1 MKQSKPIHWPLLAGL
16 ALGVVM
22 LSSWTLPELVMPA
35 YFYEVSSSGDTSLP
49 RKKIHSNNRDY
60 NQADLDK
67 AMTEL
72 DKAMVD
78 LDKNLKIDFSKMQ
91 KELKEAMEQVNKIDY
106 EKISKEVQASLK
118 QINLQQTKT
127 EVDKAMH
134 EAQVRLQEVD
144 MKKIQQELNKA
155 QEDLK
160 SQKLAVHIDADKIS
174 REVTEGL
181 SKARLGIEKAK
192 KELAELKAFTNQL
205 EKDGLIDKKKGY
217 KIEIRNKK
225 LIINGKEQPKEV
237 NEKYQKY
244 LDKEDFSISSD
255 GEGTASV

>member
-1 MKQSKPIHWPLLAGL
+1 MKQTKSIHWPLWAGL
-16 ALGVVM
+16 TLGVVM

-35 YFYEVSSSGDTSLP
+35 YFYEVSQSGDTTQP
-49 RKKIHSNNRDY
+49 GKRNHSNNRNY

-78 LDKNLKIDFSKMQ
+78 LDKNLKIDLSKMQ
-91 KELKEAMEQVNKIDY
+91 IELKQAMEQINKIDY
-106 EKISKEVQASLK
+106 EKINKEVQASLK
-118 QINLQQTKT
+118 QIDWQKTKA

-134 EAQVRLQEVD
+134 EAQVHLQEVD
-144 MKKIQQELNKA
+144 MKKIQKELNKV
-155 QEDLK
+155 QENLQ
-160 SQKLAVHIDADKIS
+160 SQKIMAHIDADKIS
-174 REVTEGL
+174 RDVTEGL
-181 SKARLGIEKAK
+181 SKARVGIEKAK
-192 KELAELKAFTNQL
+192 KELAEMKAFTNQL

-217 KIEIRNKK
+217 KIEIKNKK

-237 NEKYQKY
+237 NDKYQKY

-255 GEGTASV
+255 AEGTASV

>member
-1 MKQSKPIHWPLLAGL
+1 MKQSKSIHWPMWAGL

-35 YFYEVSSSGDTSLP
+35 YFYEVCSSGDTSLP
-49 RKKIHSNNRDY
+49 RKKNHFNTRDY

-78 LDKNLKIDFSKMQ
+78 LNKDLKIDLSKMQ
-91 KELKEAMEQVNKIDY
+91 IELKQALEQVNKIDY

-118 QINLQQTKT
+118 QIDWQKT
-127 EVDKAMH
+127 QKEVDKAMH
-134 EAQVRLQEVD
+134 EAQARLQEVD
-144 MKKIQQELNKA
+144 MKK
-155 QEDLK
+155 
-160 SQKLAVHIDADKIS
+160 VHIDADKIS
-174 REVTEGL
+174 REVSEGL
-181 SKARLGIEKAK
+181 SKAKLGIEKAK

-225 LIINGKEQPKEV
+225 LIINGKEQSKEV
-237 NEKYQKY
+237 NEKYQQY

-255 GEGTASV
+255 PEGTASV